1 MNKTMSWLRNIFTFD
16 LRSLA
21 LFRIGLALLLLG
33 DLFVRATD
41 LVAHYTDFGVLPRS
55 AVLGEFLNQWHLSL
69 NFIGGTATFQ
79 IILFAIYALF
89 LILLLVG
96 YRTKLVTVICWIFL
110 ISIHSRNPII
120 LQGGDILL
128 HMLLFWAMFLPLNAY
143 ASIDSALNNSKKAT
157 PTRYVSFATAAYT
170 LQIMI
175 VYWFSVIYKTGSEW
189 WPDGTAVYYALNAD
203 HHATAFGKWMLEAF
217 SPQVLQALTYLTLA
231 MEVTIPI
238 MLLLTAFFG
247 RARLILLGAIA
258 ILHFSFSLALDI
270 GIFPWVNAV
279 SLLIF
284 IPAWYWEKVG
294 KSARISTRK
303 LSIYYDGQCG
313 FCQKVTHLLKT
324 FLFLSGSTLLPAQT
338 SRRAAQAMK
347 RFNSWVVADEK
358 GKIHVKFNALILLVE
373 RSPVWWPLA
382 RILKW
387 KWLRKKGVKYYEHI
401 ANHRAE
407 ASQHLRW
414 AVFRP
419 LSFKPTKI
427 GNALATF
434 FIAYIFLWN
443 IGDLPQQAGITRFQS
458 IHIPPSL
465 AWVGHTFRVD
475 QQWNMFSPAP
485 FKDDGWFVIPGTL
498 VDGRQIDLLTGNE
511 PPIYEKPPLV
521 SALFKNSHW
530 EKYFRNI
537 SNVDKEA
544 YRLYFGR
551 YLCRDWNS
559 QNVGGNQL
567 KSLQLIFMKEWTLPD
582 YQASAPQKEVLW
594 NHECF

>member
-1 MNKTMSWLRNIFTFD
+1 MSFLRSLFTFD

-21 LFRIGLALLLLG
+21 LFRIGLALLLMG

-79 IILFAIYALF
+79 IILFALYALF
-89 LILLLVG
+89 LVLLLVG
-96 YRTKLVTVICWIFL
+96 YRSRLMTIICWGFL

-128 HMLLFWAMFLPLNAY
+128 HILLFWAMFLPLNAH
-143 ASIDSALNNSKKAT
+143 ASIDSALNNAKKAT
-157 PTRYVSFATAAYT
+157 PTRYTSFAVLAYT
-170 LQIMI
+170 VQIMI

-203 HHATAFGKWMLEAF
+203 HHATAFGKWMLEVS
-217 SPQVLQALTYLTLA
+217 SPLLLQAFTYLTLA
-231 MEVTIPI
+231 MEVVIP
-238 MLLLTAFFG
+238 LLLLVTAFFG
-247 RARLILLGAIA
+247 RARLLLLFIVALMHLG
-258 ILHFSFSLALDI
+258 FSLALDI
-270 GIFPWVNAV
+270 GIFPWVNVV
-279 SLLIF
+279 SLLVF
-284 IPAWYWEKVG
+284 IPAWYWDKIG
-294 KSARISTRK
+294 KPLRQATRK

-313 FCQKVTHLLKT
+313 FCQKMTHLLKT
-324 FLFLSGSTLLPAQT
+324 FLFLTGSSLLPAQ
-338 SRRAAQAMK
+338 SNRRAAQAMK
-347 RFNSWVVADEK
+347 KFNSWVVADEK
-358 GKIHVKFNALILLVE
+358 GKIYVKFNALILLVE
-373 RSPVWWPLA
+373 RSPVWSPLA

-387 KWLRKKGVKYYEHI
+387 KGLRKRGTKYYEYI
-401 ANHRAE
+401 ANHRGE

-414 AVFRP
+414 ASFRP
-419 LSFKPTKI
+419 LSFKPTKL
-427 GNALATF
+427 GDTLAAF
-434 FIAYIFLWN
+434 FILYALLWN
-443 IGDLPQQAGITRFQS
+443 MGDLPQQAGITRFQN
-458 IHIPPSL
+458 IHIPQGL

-498 VDGRQIDLLTGNE
+498 TDGRQVDLLTGNQ

-544 YRLYFGR
+544 YRSHFGG
-551 YLCRDWNS
+551 YLCRDWNR
-559 QNVGGNQL
+559 QNAGQNQL
-567 KSLQLIFMKEWTLPD
+567 KSLQIVFMKEWTLPD
-582 YQASAPQKEVLW
+582 YQVSEPQKEVLW
-594 NHECF
+594 NHNCF